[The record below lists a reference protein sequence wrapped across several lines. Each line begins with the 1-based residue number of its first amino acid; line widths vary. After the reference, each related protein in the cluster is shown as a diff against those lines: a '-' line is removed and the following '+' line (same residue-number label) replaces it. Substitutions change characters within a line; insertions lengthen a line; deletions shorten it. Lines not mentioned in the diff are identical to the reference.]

1 MTSAGS
7 SLSFSAFATAD
18 AGFEYLAT
26 AEHYQYLAKGIVDA
40 LHRGCLVLVTGD
52 PPASPPMLSAA
63 LREAAAPRAVIEL
76 SCSSD
81 LDCEKLFGAG
91 SRRPDTPAPVAI
103 GEETGSSVLPSP
115 IFLFADADRLSDDQ
129 LEELHEVGQAMPLGP
144 QGFEAGV
151 LLAHSDFVA
160 RAESAELHL
169 LDEGL
174 AAHLRVQQLER
185 DEVEVFIRHQLPP
198 GEGANLFTAQ
208 RVALITMASGGD
220 PAAVNRLAHRML
232 QIEPDVSA
240 GGLPA
245 RLLQAW
251 RRYIRKSSDNRSIP
265 QPGASTAGDQIAPPR
280 RYAVSLRLPAGIIIC
295 LGAAWLVAGAFERP
309 ELGAF
314 VGLVRDQVLLR
325 TAPSEA
331 PAGLGMAPAPVAATG
346 SSSASIAAAPPSAAS
361 AGETTTTREP
371 VATNADH
378 LGASSSPVPTPEPAP
393 QPVAGGPP
401 PSASEIAALMV
412 RGDAFLAAGDIASAQ
427 LFFERAA
434 DSGDARA
441 AMRMAVTYDAG
452 FLERAGLRG
461 LRGDPERAT
470 FWYRRARELGEGKAE
485 PPLGGLGT
493 SGSAEPLLQPR

>member
-1 MTSAGS
+1 MTTAGS
-7 SLSFSAFATAD
+7 SLSSGAFATAD

-26 AEHYQYLAKGIVDA
+26 AEHYRYLARGIVDA
-40 LHRGCLVLVTGD
+40 LRRACLVVVTGD
-52 PPASPPMLSAA
+52 PSASPPMLAAA
-63 LREAAAPRAVIEL
+63 LREAATPRAVIEL
-76 SCSSD
+76 SCGPD
-81 LDCEKLFGAG
+81 LDCEKLLRDGLMRAD
-91 SRRPDTPAPVAI
+91 PPAPAAI
-103 GEETGSSVLPSP
+103 GEDPGRSVPPSSLFV
-115 IFLFADADRLSDDQ
+115 FADADRLSDDQ
-129 LEELHEVGQAMPLGP
+129 IEKFREAAQAMPPGP
-144 QGFEAGV
+144 HGFEAGV
-151 LLAHSDFVA
+151 LLAGSDFLT
-160 RAESAELHL
+160 RAEGTGLHL

-185 DEVEVFIRHQLPP
+185 DEVEAFIRHQLPP
-198 GEGANLFTAQ
+198 SEGANLFTAQ
-208 RVALITMASGGD
+208 RVALIAMASGGD
-220 PAAVNRLAHRML
+220 PVVVTRLAHRML

-245 RLLQAW
+245 RLLQPW
-251 RRYIRKSSDNRSIP
+251 RRYIRKSSDNRSTP
-265 QPGASTAGDQIAPPR
+265 QPSASTAGDQIAPPR

-295 LGAAWLVAGAFERP
+295 LGAAWLVAGAVERP
-309 ELGAF
+309 DPAAYF
-314 VGLVRDQVLLR
+314 GLVRDRVLSR

-331 PAGLGMAPAPVAATG
+331 PAGLGVAPAPVAATG
-346 SSSASIAAAPPSAAS
+346 SSSASIAAAAPSAAS

-378 LGASSSPVPTPEPAP
+378 LGASSSPVPTPKPAP

-452 FLERAGLRG
+452 FLDRAGLRG

-470 FWYRRARELGEGKAE
+470 FWYRRARELGEGKVE

-493 SGSAEPLLQPR
+493 SGSAEPLLRPR